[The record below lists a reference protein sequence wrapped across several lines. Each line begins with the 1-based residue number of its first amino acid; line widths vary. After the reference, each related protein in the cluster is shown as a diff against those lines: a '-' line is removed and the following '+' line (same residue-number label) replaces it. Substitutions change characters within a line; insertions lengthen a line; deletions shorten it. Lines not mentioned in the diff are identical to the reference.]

1 MSGEYPT
8 DGATPVGDNRRVGL
22 IVIGEVRRMRGFQ
35 LLLRFVLELCAL
47 AALAYAGWQSSGS
60 FWVRLLMAI
69 ALPLVAAVVWGQW
82 VAPKARHPLPDPLR
96 LVPEWLVF
104 GGATVALA
112 VTGRPLLAAALA
124 VLAAG
129 NRLALH
135 LLHSTTGGQTEESRV

>member
-1 MSGEYPT
+1 
-8 DGATPVGDNRRVGL
+8 
-22 IVIGEVRRMRGFQ
+22 MRGFQ

-47 AALAYAGWQSSGS
+47 AALAYAGWQTSANL
-60 FWVRLLMAI
+60 WTRLLVAI

-82 VAPKARHPLPDPLR
+82 VAPKARRPLPDPLR

-112 VTGRPLLAAALA
+112 VTGHPILAAALA
-124 VLAAG
+124 VLAAA

-135 LLHSTTGGQTEESRV
+135 LLHVTTGGRTEQHAGPQT

>member
-1 MSGEYPT
+1 
-8 DGATPVGDNRRVGL
+8 
-22 IVIGEVRRMRGFQ
+22 MRGFQ

-47 AALAYAGWQSSGS
+47 AALAYAGWQTSANL
-60 FWVRLLMAI
+60 WARLLVAI

-82 VAPKARHPLPDPLR
+82 VAPRARRPIPDPLR

-112 VTGRPLLAAALA
+112 LTGHPILAAALA

-129 NRLALH
+129 NRFALH
-135 LLHSTTGGQTEESRV
+135 LLHVTTGGATEQHPGPRIPG